1 MGLVIFSLQIFSF
14 LTLNRDLMTRVIYYS
29 YSVLQHSKHDIC
41 YSVLIK
47 TSFPGISKQNG
58 SSSVKQLKES
68 RSVTSNNNNVV
79 NSSRT
84 NNIHNNNNRNAV
96 NTSRKTSANE
106 NKPSTKTNKKSVDEK
121 VSVTSRKESVRKTSK
136 GNKGKIK
143 SPIGFEF

>member
-1 MGLVIFSLQIFSF
+1 
-14 LTLNRDLMTRVIYYS
+14 MTRVIYYS

-58 SSSVKQLKES
+58 SSSGKQLKES

-96 NTSRKTSANE
+96 NSSRKTSANE

-121 VSVTSRKESVRKTSK
+121 VPVTSRKESVRKTSK
-136 GNKGKIK
+136 GNKEGIK
-143 SPIGFEF
+143 SHIGFEF

>member
-1 MGLVIFSLQIFSF
+1 
-14 LTLNRDLMTRVIYYS
+14 MTRVIYYS

-58 SSSVKQLKES
+58 SSSGKQLKES

-96 NTSRKTSANE
+96 NSSRKTSANE

-121 VSVTSRKESVRKTSK
+121 VPVTSRKESVRKTSK
-136 GNKGKIK
+136 GNKEGIK